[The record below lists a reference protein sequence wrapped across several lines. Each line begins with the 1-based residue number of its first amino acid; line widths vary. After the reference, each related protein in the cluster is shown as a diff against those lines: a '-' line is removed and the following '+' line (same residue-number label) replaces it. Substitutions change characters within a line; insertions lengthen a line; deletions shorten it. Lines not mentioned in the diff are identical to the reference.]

1 MFAVSTRC
9 ACLDGE
15 DASVQRDDGDLSE
28 LVIISDPAGLDSLN
42 VAVLLIDLVLTPVR
56 PRQHCRHRP
65 REEANAVRDVKFE
78 ILQDLRG

>member
-1 MFAVSTRC
+1 MHC
-9 ACLDGE
+9 E

-42 VAVLLIDLVLTPVR
+42 VAVLLIDLVLAPVR

-65 REEANAVRDVKFE
+65 REEANASQDEKFE
-78 ILQDLRG
+78 ISQDLRGIPNKCKL